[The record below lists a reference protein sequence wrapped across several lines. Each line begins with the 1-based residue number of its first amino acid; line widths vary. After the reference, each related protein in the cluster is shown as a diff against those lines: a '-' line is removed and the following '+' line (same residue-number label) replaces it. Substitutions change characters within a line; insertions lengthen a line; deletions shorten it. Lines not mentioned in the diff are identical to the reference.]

1 MKWFLVLL
9 TSFPLLLQAQVG
21 KYTFVEDRQFLY
33 AQDLA
38 GYTFI
43 PYRGKLSNAHFD
55 DPVKEGLVQFSVTTT
70 GVEII
75 EQVTFSTGGISGEN
89 KSKPLKMSIPR
100 IDKKA
105 YGFELVL
112 MDMRNPNIQGYL
124 QFYANR
130 GYVHTIKYKP
140 EPSATERTFFV
151 LPLPDYQDERDGKF
165 FTHDKDHNIDDFKEI
180 FGERIYP
187 FAVLQ
192 DEYDY
197 REFNRLFPVDQ
208 LFFQIETR
216 TVQKKRRDKEYQ
228 YLILNDAN
236 NKEAPKQEFLIKK
249 IKETKWKDLIYRK
262 EREAV
267 RVTMFDETNKEEHEL
282 YFFRHPKDKNLTA
295 IRHKDKE
302 YLLRQGKRQ

>member
-21 KYTFVEDRQFLY
+21 KYTFIEDRQFLY

-55 DPVKEGLVQFSVTTT
+55 DPVKEGLVQISVTTT
-70 GVEII
+70 GVEIT
-75 EQVTFSTGGISGEN
+75 ERVTFSTSGISGEN
-89 KSKPLKMSIPR
+89 ESKPLKMSIPR
-100 IDKKA
+100 IDKKD

-112 MDMRNPNIQGYL
+112 MDMRNPNIQGYM

-130 GYVHTIKYKP
+130 GYIHTIKYKP
-140 EPSATERTFFV
+140 EPSATERTYSI
-151 LPLPDYQDERDGKF
+151 LPLPDYQGKRDSKY
-165 FTHDKDHNIDDFKEI
+165 FTHEKDYKIDDFEAI

-187 FAVLQ
+187 FAMLR

-197 REFNRLFPVDQ
+197 REFSRLFPGNQV
-208 LFFQIETR
+208 FFQIETR
-216 TVQKKRRDKEYQ
+216 TVQKKRREKEYQ
-228 YLILNDAN
+228 YVIINDAN

-249 IKETKWKDLIYRK
+249 IKETKWKDRIYRK
-262 EREAV
+262 EREVV
-267 RVTMFDETNKEEHEL
+267 RVTMLDETNKVEHEL
-282 YFFRHPKDKNLTA
+282 YFFRQPKDKNLTA
-295 IRHKDKE
+295 IRYKGKE
-302 YLLRQGKRQ
+302 YLLRKGKRE